1 MNLSRKKLQRFVIEE
16 YMKEEGLHLEALD
29 QDKYEEFLAWINKEA
44 PKPAWLDGYGKS
56 GKSLPTPPALPGS
69 DIGSLDTMPMDIPS
83 DDAAESEYSG
93 FQDRSGPGPT
103 SDPEDMS
110 DEDLVA
116 SISQMIQGRDPD
128 HVAELFQM
136 VFSNIPGVEMDPA
149 EEDPGSLYS
158 HGAEGRPVAGF
169 QLENLM
175 ELIREVIAEG
185 DYHDMGGEDEMYNV
199 LDPHGLEKTPDA
211 KLIKMMRKNDMEE
224 MIVLDGKGGLTNRDE
239 VIVALKDV

>member
-83 DDAAESEYSG
+83 DDAVESEYSG
-93 FQDRSGPGPT
+93 FQDRRGPGPT

-110 DEDLVA
+110 DQTMLQNFFRW
-116 SISQMIQGRDPD
+116 SSPISQ
-128 HVAELFQM
+128 
-136 VFSNIPGVEMDPA
+136 
-149 EEDPGSLYS
+149 
-158 HGAEGRPVAGF
+158 
-169 QLENLM
+169 
-175 ELIREVIAEG
+175 
-185 DYHDMGGEDEMYNV
+185 V
-199 LDPHGLEKTPDA
+199 LRWTQPKKTPGHSTH
-211 KLIKMMRKNDMEE
+211 MEQKAAQ
-224 MIVLDGKGGLTNRDE
+224 LLASN
-239 VIVALKDV
+239 